1 MKNSFLNGS
10 TARGVVAALSL
21 AIAQLANA
29 HAYPK
34 RQVPPPGASMSVSPR
49 EVSIDFDDG
58 LEAEFSAITVTDA
71 QRRSVTLG
79 KSMVDS
85 SNPKHMSVL
94 LNPLTPGVYTVTW
107 VAVAADG
114 HRTEAEYTFT
124 VK

>member
-1 MKNSFLNGS
+1 MKNSFLNGP
-10 TARGVVAALSL
+10 TARGVLAALSL
-21 AIAQLANA
+21 TIAQLANA

-34 RQVPPPGASMSVSPR
+34 VQVPPPGAIMSVSPA

-58 LEAEFSAITVTDA
+58 LEEVFSAITVTDA

-79 KSMVDS
+79 KSVVDS
-85 SNPKHMSVL
+85 SNHKHMSVL
-94 LNPLTPGVYTVTW
+94 LKPLTPGMYTVTW

>member
-1 MKNSFLNGS
+1 MKNSFPNGS
-10 TARGVVAALSL
+10 AARGAVAALSL

-34 RQVPPPGASMSVSPR
+34 HQVPPPGASLSVSPK
-49 EVSIDFDDG
+49 EVSIDFDDE
-58 LEAEFSAITVTDA
+58 LEAAFSAITVTDT

-79 KSMVDS
+79 KAVVDS
-85 SNPKHMSVL
+85 SNPKHMSVM
-94 LNPLTPGVYTVTW
+94 LNPLTSGVYTVTW

>member
-1 MKNSFLNGS
+1 MKNAFLNGS
-10 TARGVVAALSL
+10 TARSVVAVLSL
-21 AIAQLANA
+21 AIAQLASA

-34 RQVPPPGASMSVSPR
+34 REVPPPGASLSVSPT

-58 LEAEFSAITVTDA
+58 LEAAFSAITVTDV
-71 QRRSVTLG
+71 QRKSVTLG

-107 VAVAADG
+107 VAVGADG
-114 HRTEAEYTFT
+114 HRTEAEYTFS

>member
-1 MKNSFLNGS
+1 MKNSFLNGV
-10 TARGVVAALSL
+10 TARGGVAALSL

-58 LEAEFSAITVTDA
+58 LEAAFSAITVPDA

-85 SNPKHMSVL
+85 SNPRHMSVL
-94 LNPLTPGVYTVTW
+94 LNPLTSGVYTVTW